1 MAMAM
6 VILHTYA
13 YPALLIFIIVAR
25 ITDKAWKRYQQQQRL
40 AMSACW
46 SRLVPYVC
54 LGCVH
59 AMGAKRLVPGDV
71 IVIQPGVAMCDAV
84 LLRGGALCEQSTL
97 TGEVRHDTDYWTAHS
112 PVYASEYLTVHAH
125 ELHTSV
131 HAKSCLTVPAS
142 DLRACT

>member
-1 MAMAM
+1 MALAM

-40 AMSACW
+40 ATSARW

-97 TGEVRHDTDYWTAHS
+97 TGEVRHNADYD
-112 PVYASEYLTVHAH
+112 
-125 ELHTSV
+125 
-131 HAKSCLTVPAS
+131 CL
-142 DLRACT
+142 LACTCVGVSDCACPRVAQLCMPKVAQLCMPQK